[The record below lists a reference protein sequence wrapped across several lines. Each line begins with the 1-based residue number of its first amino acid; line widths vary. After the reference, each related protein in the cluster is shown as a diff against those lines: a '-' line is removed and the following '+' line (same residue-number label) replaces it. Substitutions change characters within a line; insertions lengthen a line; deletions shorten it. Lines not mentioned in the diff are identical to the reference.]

1 MNPGLATWIAP
12 WILTRKT
19 FNIDPSIEPGNAR
32 PGVDLLNAKYYYWD
46 DLLNASTIAKFNSLK
61 I

>member
-1 MNPGLATWIAP
+1 MNLGLVTWIARG
-12 WILTRKT
+12 ILKRKT

-32 PGVDLLNAKYYYWD
+32 PGFDFLNAKYCYWGD
-46 DLLNASTIAKFNSLK
+46 FLKASTVVEFNSLK